1 MAKNTLNIQT
11 RFRGRSALLAT
22 CLGAA
27 AAFTGHAYVGGLSSA
42 EAAHDTV
49 YVAMGDSYAAGVG
62 IEPMVSSRLCS
73 RSAFDYASLVAREL
87 GAAEFRDVTCGGAD
101 VADFAAPQ
109 VSMTGYTEAPQYD
122 ALSADTTLVTVGI
135 GGNDI
140 GLARLAV
147 ICLNPTHLSG
157 YSCAASNNSNGT
169 DVYAD
174 KVEEFRGTYG
184 EVIEEIRRRAPR
196 AEIVMVGYPTAF
208 RPGGCPDVQPILP
221 ADADYV
227 QSRLEQLNAVMEEE
241 AAAHGARYVDLI
253 ESTRGHDACA
263 APEERWLE
271 GMIPLKPGG
280 TPLHPNAAGHA
291 NAAKEILAT
300 VREAD

>member
-1 MAKNTLNIQT
+1 M
-11 RFRGRSALLAT
+11 RFRSSSALLAT

-27 AAFTGHAYVGGLSSA
+27 VAFTGPAYVGGLPSA
-42 EAAHDTV
+42 TAAHDTV

-73 RSAFDYASLVAREL
+73 RSAVNYASLVAWEL
-87 GAAEFRDVTCGGAD
+87 AAAEFRDVTCGGAD
-101 VADFAAPQ
+101 VGDFAAPQ
-109 VSMTGYTEAPQYD
+109 IGMTGRTEAPQYD

-147 ICLNPTHLSG
+147 GCLNPTRREG
-157 YSCAASNNSNGT
+157 YSCAASSNSDGT

-174 KVEEFRGTYG
+174 KIREFTGTYG

-208 RPGGCPDVQPILP
+208 RPGGCPDVQPVLP

-227 QSRLEQLNAVMEEE
+227 QARLEQLNAVMKEE

-253 ESTRGHDACA
+253 PSTRGHDACA
-263 APEERWLE
+263 APEQRWVE
-271 GMIPLKPGG
+271 GMIPVMPGG

-291 NAAKEILAT
+291 NAAKEVLAT
-300 VREAD
+300 VRGAH